1 MTITEPA
8 DAAAS
13 SPFDIASLLDA
24 TGAADL
30 DDPHVVKACCASAY
44 GTDLVSMLLG
54 DSFHPGGAD
63 LTRRLANALNL
74 QPGQQV
80 LDVASG
86 IGTTALLLADEYEV
100 DVLGID
106 LGDNQV
112 SRARTRAGNAG
123 LSGRVRFELGD
134 AERLPV
140 DDDAYDAVVCE
151 CAFCTFPD
159 KATAATELARVLR
172 PGGQVGITDIWLDP
186 TSLDTELQGLAGRI
200 ACLAD
205 ARPID
210 EVRAILETAGLVVTN
225 VERHDHALIDMIE
238 RITDRLRAARLLK
251 LPILE
256 SVDIGRGIE
265 LAQRAADIVDR
276 GDAGYMLLTAT
287 KP

>member
-1 MTITEPA
+1 MTTHSTVPSA
-8 DAAAS
+8 PSPLAVAGLLGDA
-13 SPFDIASLLDA
+13 
-24 TGAADL
+24 GAVDF
-30 DDPHVVKACCASAY
+30 DDPSVVKACCASAY

-63 LTRRLANALNL
+63 LTRRLAAALDL

-80 LDVASG
+80 LDVAAG
-86 IGTTALLLADEYEV
+86 IGTTALLLAEERDV

-106 LGDNQV
+106 LGDAQV
-112 SRARTRAGNAG
+112 SRARTRASDSG
-123 LSGRVRFELGD
+123 LSDRVRFELGD

-140 DDDAYDAVVCE
+140 DDAAYDAVVCE

-159 KATAATELARVLR
+159 KATAAAELARVIR
-172 PGGQVGITDIWLDP
+172 PGGKVGITDIWLDP
-186 TSLDTELQGLAGRI
+186 ATLDPELQGLAGRI
-200 ACLAD
+200 ACIAD

-210 EVRAILETAGLVVTN
+210 EVRCILETAGLVVTN
-225 VERHDHALIDMIE
+225 VERHDQALLDTIE

-256 SVDIGRGIE
+256 SVDISRGIDF
-265 LAQRAADIVDR
+265 AKRAADAVDR